1 MDLRAQTLDRRDV
14 GEALSHDAQL
24 WTAGS
29 GVDIAVEVDGENLRL
44 PENAAHHVL
53 RIAQEGVTNAVKH
66 AHAAHIRVSLSVQVE
81 ELRLVVEDDGEGF
94 QAGNSFA
101 SAVGHFGLMGMRE
114 RAQALGGTL
123 EVASAPGKGT
133 RLVMTAPM
141 A

>member
-1 MDLRAQTLDRRDV
+1 
-14 GEALSHDAQL
+14 
-24 WTAGS
+24 
-29 GVDIAVEVDGENLRL
+29 
-44 PENAAHHVL
+44 
-53 RIAQEGVTNAVKH
+53 
-66 AHAAHIRVSLSVQVE
+66 VQVE